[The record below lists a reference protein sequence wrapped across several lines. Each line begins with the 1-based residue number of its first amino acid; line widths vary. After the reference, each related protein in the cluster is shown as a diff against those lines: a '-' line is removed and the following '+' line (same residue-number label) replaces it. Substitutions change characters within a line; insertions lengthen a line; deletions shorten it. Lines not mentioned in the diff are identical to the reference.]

1 MQKRKREGV
10 VFSSAFAGLVQ
21 GSCSSCTWRCASL
34 CQRLGLSVLS
44 AAGAAQHRACP
55 ALLGAGAFPGSPQS
69 SCPSQLPN
77 LPGPSSAAACGVCNP
92 MALGIG
98 LFLPHPCHYP
108 GCCEGCG
115 EVAKVHCSET
125 SPLPAFLPRTP
136 GATCLALIARAHPQ
150 FPRSSAPSV
159 SQTRSSGH
167 SCPWGMAGLCAGSQG
182 C

>member
-1 MQKRKREGV
+1 MLLLR
-10 VFSSAFAGLVQ
+10 
-21 GSCSSCTWRCASL
+21 WRCASL

-55 ALLGAGAFPGSPQS
+55 ALLCAGAFPGSPQS

-92 MALGIG
+92 MALGIR
-98 LFLPHPCHYP
+98 LFLPHPCRYP

-136 GATCLALIARAHPQ
+136 SATCLALIARAHPQ
-150 FPRSSAPSV
+150 LTPLICPIREPDEEFGTFLPMGHGRAVCRV
-159 SQTRSSGH
+159 SGVLSTAARGTRRDG
-167 SCPWGMAGLCAGSQG
+167 
-182 C
+182 